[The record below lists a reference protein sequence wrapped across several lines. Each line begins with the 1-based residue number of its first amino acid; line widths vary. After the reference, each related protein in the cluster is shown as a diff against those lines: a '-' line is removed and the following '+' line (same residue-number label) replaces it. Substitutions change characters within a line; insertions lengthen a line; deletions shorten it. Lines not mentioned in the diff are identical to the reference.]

1 MVKRRQLSDFLKKY
15 LNNKLYSQSMITTEH
30 IWDELCNGTR
40 PDLHQLFHINI
51 EMEIIRHIKQ
61 IKATK

>member
-15 LNNKLYSQSMITTEH
+15 LYNKLYSQSMITTEYV
-30 IWDELCNGTR
+30 WDKVWYSTR
-40 PDLHQLFHINI
+40 PDLYLLLHVNI
-51 EMEIIRHIKQ
+51 EIEITKHIRQ